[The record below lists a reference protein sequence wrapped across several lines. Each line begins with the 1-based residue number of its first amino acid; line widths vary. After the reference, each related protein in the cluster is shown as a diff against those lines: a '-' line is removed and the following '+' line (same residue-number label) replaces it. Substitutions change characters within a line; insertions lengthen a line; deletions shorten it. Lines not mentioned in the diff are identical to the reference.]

1 MAFQSL
7 YDILGV
13 APAATPEEIKDA
25 YRRQAMKWHPD
36 RNLNNRAEAEE
47 RFKEIGYA
55 YKVLSDP
62 QQRVEYD
69 AYLASQQAG
78 ASQQRQ
84 QESSFGAGMSDA
96 DAAKMFYEQM
106 LDLAFE
112 LARRGFD
119 ESKILK
125 MLLALDCPENIAKA
139 VAETVTRSAQQ
150 HGSARGHS
158 QNSQSPHSGPIES
171 VEAARWHDIAPYY
184 EAIIGGIYAD
194 ERMDEADYQ
203 LRYAK
208 HKLQIKG
215 YWVCLA
221 AIIIGAIIAAAKFP
235 VGGGTIAGLGLVGFL
250 GIAVW
255 RLITSN
261 APFRREMAKRYYLS
275 AFECYH
281 EARPLPFKF
290 QSWNIWAWFCSI
302 LWIAYRRMPIYA
314 LISTVALAALMSTVM
329 VFAAEATD
337 AVQSQ
342 LGNFVSIIGS
352 ITIGLVANRL
362 YFKSARS
369 RIRKVALLPPEQAY
383 KVLRDKG
390 GTNSWSWI
398 GYAILFFLLLL
409 PAGAYVSDVQEQRA
423 AAIAAQKQAE
433 ADARQKAEAEARARA
448 EAEAASAAEKAQR
461 HNLDIAIAEMEA
473 RHPEFNVKDP
483 RYNQAL
489 TDEALARMKA
499 YINQGMEPASALRLA
514 VADMERE
521 ASAARTARR

>member
-96 DAAKMFYEQM
+96 DAAKMFYDQM

-139 VAETVTRSAQQ
+139 VAETVTRPAQQ

-221 AIIIGAIIAAAKFP
+221 AIIIGAIFAAAKFP

-250 GIAVW
+250 GIAIW

-275 AFECYH
+275 AFKCYH

-314 LISTVALAALMSTVM
+314 LIFVIASAGFMSVVM
-329 VFAAEATD
+329 VFAAEATE
-337 AVQSQ
+337 ATQKL
-342 LGNFVSIIGS
+342 LGNLVFTIESVA
-352 ITIGLVANRL
+352 IGLIANRL

-369 RIRKVALLPPEQAY
+369 RIGKVVSLPPEHAL
-383 KVLRDKG
+383 KILRDKG

-398 GYAILFFLLLL
+398 GYAVLFFLMLL
-409 PAGAYVSDVQEQRA
+409 PAGVYINDVEEKRA
-423 AAIAAQKQAE
+423 AALATQKEAE
-433 ADARQKAEAEARARA
+433 TEARAQ
-448 EAEAASAAEKAQR
+448 AAAVTAAAAENEQR
-461 HNLDIAIAEMEA
+461 RNFEIAVAEMEA
-473 RHPEFNVKDP
+473 RHPEFNENDS
-483 RYNQAL
+483 RFSQAL

-499 YINQGMEPASALRLA
+499 YIKQGMEPASALRLA
-514 VADMERE
+514 VSDMEHE
-521 ASAARTARR
+521 AAAARTARR

>member
-1 MAFQSL
+1 
-7 YDILGV
+7 
-13 APAATPEEIKDA
+13 
-25 YRRQAMKWHPD
+25 
-36 RNLNNRAEAEE
+36 
-47 RFKEIGYA
+47 
-55 YKVLSDP
+55 
-62 QQRVEYD
+62 
-69 AYLASQQAG
+69 
-78 ASQQRQ
+78 
-84 QESSFGAGMSDA
+84 
-96 DAAKMFYEQM
+96 
-106 LDLAFE
+106 
-112 LARRGFD
+112 
-119 ESKILK
+119 
-125 MLLALDCPENIAKA
+125 
-139 VAETVTRSAQQ
+139 
-150 HGSARGHS
+150 
-158 QNSQSPHSGPIES
+158 
-171 VEAARWHDIAPYY
+171 
-184 EAIIGGIYAD
+184 
-194 ERMDEADYQ
+194 
-203 LRYAK
+203 
-208 HKLQIKG
+208 
-215 YWVCLA
+215 
-221 AIIIGAIIAAAKFP
+221 
-235 VGGGTIAGLGLVGFL
+235 
-250 GIAVW
+250 
-255 RLITSN
+255 
-261 APFRREMAKRYYLS
+261 
-275 AFECYH
+275 
-281 EARPLPFKF
+281 
-290 QSWNIWAWFCSI
+290 
-302 LWIAYRRMPIYA
+302 MPIYA